1 LALDDTGCGFADMEA
16 ARSIRPDI
24 AKLCITVTRNANRSV
39 AHLAEIADTVAEL
52 RSVGAQVLAE
62 GVETAEQAAAL
73 TEAGASLAQGWHFGR
88 PVPCAEIVG

>member
-1 LALDDTGCGFADMEA
+1 MEA

-24 AKLCITVTRNANRSV
+24 AKLCITVTRNANRSF

-52 RSVGAQVLAE
+52 RSVGAEVLAE
-62 GVETAEQAAAL
+62 GVETAEQATAL

-88 PVPCAEIVG
+88 PVPCVEIVG

>member
-1 LALDDTGCGFADMEA
+1 MEA

-73 TEAGASLAQGWHFGR
+73 TEAGASLAQGRHFGR
-88 PVPCAEIVG
+88 PVPCAEIAG